1 MGDPILADSF
11 YTEIGTN
18 QKMIIDDLVPLMSF
32 GESSAQNLNMYAYNE
47 GGKSN
52 LWMWYKKA
60 KVENSTLIDDR
71 EDTEASP
78 ESEAGE
84 DDDTAE
90 ATEAVS
96 GEGVTMTAS
105 NIGDSNNVLF
115 ALGGGVVGVII
126 GLFIGLIIRRKKQT
140 A

>member
-1 MGDPILADSF
+1 WFI
-11 YTEIGTN
+11 
-18 QKMIIDDLVPLMSF
+18 
-32 GESSAQNLNMYAYNE
+32 
-47 GGKSN
+47 
-52 LWMWYKKA
+52 KA

-71 EDTEASP
+71 EDTEASL
-78 ESEAGE
+78 ESEVAE
-84 DDDTAE
+84 KDDTAE
-90 ATEAVS
+90 INEAVS
-96 GEGVTMTAS
+96 GESVSMTAS